1 MGGFAVRK
9 RIIAGNWKM
18 YKTAA
23 EAKSFAEEVKGKVPV
38 SDNVEAVICPPALYL
53 SELVQLT
60 KDSAVGIGA
69 QTMHDVKEGAFT
81 GEVSPAMLADIGV
94 GYVVLGHSERR
105 QYFNET
111 DASVNRKVH
120 AAFEYKLTPIVC
132 VGESLEERESGKT
145 VELVANQVKK
155 AFEGID
161 ADLAKQAVIAYEPIW
176 AIGTGKTA
184 TAEDANEVCG
194 AIRTTI
200 GDVYNGEVADSVRI
214 QYGGS
219 VKPDN
224 IVELLSMEHIDGAL
238 VGGASLE
245 PASFLKLV
253 EAGAHE

>member
-1 MGGFAVRK
+1 MRK

-18 YKTAA
+18 YKTAE
-23 EAKSFAEEVKGKVPV
+23 EAKSFVKDVQGKIPV
-38 SDNVEAVICPPALYL
+38 SDYLEAVICPPTLYL

-60 KDSAVGIGA
+60 KESPLGIGA
-69 QTMHDVKEGAFT
+69 QTMHDATEGAYT
-81 GEVSPAMLADIGV
+81 GEVSPAMLSSIGV

-111 DASVNRKVH
+111 DESVNRKVH

-132 VGESLEERESGKT
+132 VGESLEDRESGKT

-155 AFEGID
+155 AFAGIST
-161 ADLAKQAVIAYEPIW
+161 DLAKSAVIAYEPIW

-194 AIRTTI
+194 AIRSTI
-200 GDVYNGEVADSVRI
+200 AEIYNEEVADSIRI

-219 VKPDN
+219 VKPEN
-224 IVELLSMEHIDGAL
+224 IAELLAMAHIDGAL

-245 PASFLKLV
+245 PASFLKLL
-253 EAGAHE
+253 EAGANE